1 MMIIVLFLGAH
12 SAAGIDAHPEHPGL
26 LGGAGRHAVLQG
38 PWAGPSRSS
47 RSFRSFPS
55 RLSPRVHHCCC
66 SPGCPGCPGLS
77 GCLLALLAL
86 IVRVTFFTVYT
97 IRLVLFYLIA
107 TRIVAPNNKRTCIYI
122 IVLHTTLTGHASD
135 IYSHISSACF
145 PALPHKFPYLGHSYY
160 DQEQIT
166 NLRNTSYARCH

>member
-1 MMIIVLFLGAH
+1 MLLLAAP
-12 SAAGIDAHPEHPGL
+12 SAAVGRAQPVDPHI
-26 LGGAGRHAVLQG
+26 GAGTGRKAVLQG
-38 PWAGPSRSS
+38 PWAGSCRF
-47 RSFRSFPS
+47 FRSVPS